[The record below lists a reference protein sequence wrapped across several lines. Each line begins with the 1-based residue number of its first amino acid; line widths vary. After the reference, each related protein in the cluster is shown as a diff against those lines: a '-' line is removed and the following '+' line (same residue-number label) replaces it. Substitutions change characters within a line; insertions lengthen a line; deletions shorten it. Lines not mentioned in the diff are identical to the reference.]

1 MWKSLAGL
9 ILAGAAFAQTP
20 AQTPPALQF
29 EVASIRPAGAIA
41 TQAMAG
47 KLHVGMNIDAAR
59 VDIGSMSL
67 VDLIRTA
74 YKVKAYQITGP
85 DWMKSQRFDI
95 LAKMPEGATKD
106 QVPEM
111 LQALLTERFKLEI
124 HRDHKEQSVYALV
137 VGKGGAKLKESP
149 ADADAPA
156 AAADSGDSKPAVIVN
171 GGSVSVS
178 RQGQGAVVRGGPMGT
193 TRVSMGPNG
202 AMHME
207 ADKMT
212 MAGFAEML
220 SRFMD
225 RPVVDLTD
233 LTGTYQVGVDL
244 SMDDLKNAARSA
256 GVAIPAGGAAE
267 PSKSPGDAASDPSG
281 GSIFSAVQQLG
292 LKLDARKLA
301 VEMIVVDHAEKA
313 PTEN

>member
-1 MWKSLAGL
+1 MWKSLTGL
-9 ILAGAAFAQTP
+9 ILAVGAAFAQTP
-20 AQTPPALQF
+20 ALPPAALQF

-41 TQAMAG
+41 KQAMAG

-111 LQALLTERFKLEI
+111 LQALLAERFKLEI

-137 VGKGGAKLKESP
+137 VGKGGPKLKESP
-149 ADADAPA
+149 ADTPGPPAD
-156 AAADSGDSKPAVIVN
+156 GTESKPVIIAN
-171 GGSVSVS
+171 GGSISVS
-178 RQGQGAVVRGGPMGT
+178 KQGQGAVVRGGPMGT

-212 MAGFAEML
+212 MEGFSEML
-220 SRFMD
+220 SRFVD
-225 RPVVDLTD
+225 RPVVDLTQ
-233 LTGTYQVGVDL
+233 LKGTYQVGIDI

-256 GVAIPAGGAAE
+256 GVAIPAGGAGE

-281 GSIFSAVQQLG
+281 GTIFSAVQQLG
-292 LKLDARKLA
+292 LKLEARKVP